1 MLDAIRAGGE
11 GRGGQGGGEGRVE
24 EGGEGHILTLAQLFY
39 SISAVILQTT
49 WNQTHEE
56 EKYCPYFCNGTPP
69 PPSAPPGGNEC
80 NY

>member
-24 EGGEGHILTLAQLFY
+24 GGGGEGHILTLAQLFY

-49 WNQTHEE
+49 
-56 EKYCPYFCNGTPP
+56 
-69 PPSAPPGGNEC
+69 
-80 NY
+80 